1 MSSNSKQTTLLRFLS
16 AKRKDKQQKTTK
28 SQPLVKSSEP
38 EENLPLVEVDSEWNI
53 IRINPKIAKSLFAKT
68 VKTYYGLGK
77 NYVAENLL
85 HDEEKVEFLRRV
97 YELFPYNYLAKSENG
112 IPYYEYYSTAENIDV
127 DIINHLQL
135 VKIAE
140 YHWEEL
146 DPHIAVRLITAHIRS
161 SFGEFLKNKLSSR
174 ELKDVWIR
182 LPKGRERVSLE
193 FVKKFE
199 LGTLGYSIEDG
210 EIWMALRRRSSAS
223 AVLLADFPPKVLE
236 YVMIK
241 LKKLAKEAVK
251 QDYRKVRI
259 YSETQPSSGTAAVI
273 DVIIGHD
280 NVIRF
285 LEEHPK
291 GAFHV
296 KKRLEELGKSLDDVN
311 YLLIGVYDNSI
322 SLKRALEDE
331 NCQYY
336 FTEHNAYLVLT
347 TEVQKELFGRIV
359 DDWRGEIVEEY
370 QEKLNEITTSG
381 KLFSQVSGI
390 KGITVNIRE
399 NLLVR
404 TLKGEITVK
413 DVKDIMRDESIF
425 LNLLPISEKILNET
439 KKHNLRLLIFYPKKF
454 DERIKRSIL
463 LDQIER
469 LRNGLLSNSFSS
481 VEEVDLIPV
490 SGDRSLDYYKTM
502 LEAELDKVR
511 DYTLATIIFP
521 EQYNKRDLELREFYN
536 WLKKK
541 FYDETK
547 PLVFQGARVESVFGM
562 YNRYAVPNI
571 VLQMAAK
578 LGVYPYSLET
588 SSGYDYIIGID
599 YTYWH
604 ERDAVSVGGGAV
616 VISPSGL
623 IEGIYPI
630 AIPSKKES
638 LDMKEILQEW
648 FLKTVQ
654 NNPEIMKQGR
664 VTVLISRDGMVP
676 KYERNRI
683 QEFLCE
689 YSDELD
695 MTIEAVEVR
704 KRILTRIWS
713 LDGPNAFYS
722 PVKVGNYTYYMVN
735 AHAGYP
741 LRRKERKIYYS
752 KPYLVGSLYRFQS
765 GKAQPIHGSAR
776 RHLVE
781 SLIRL
786 QKINYTTT
794 KMDNVRL
801 PLPIDI
807 THKLINFIRDVNM
820 RVKRVGIPN
829 SLFMA

>member
-1 MSSNSKQTTLLRFLS
+1 MSSKSKQTTLLRFLP
-16 AKRKDKQQKTTK
+16 AKRKNKQQKTTK
-28 SQPLVKSSEP
+28 SQPLIKPSEQ
-38 EENLPLVEVDSEWNI
+38 EDLPLVEIDSGWNI
-53 IRINPKIAKSLFAKT
+53 IRINSKIAKSLFAKT

-85 HDEEKVEFLRRV
+85 ENKEKVEFLRKV

-112 IPYYEYYSTAENIDV
+112 IPYYEYYSTAENIDI

-135 VKIAE
+135 TKIGE
-140 YHWEEL
+140 YQWEEL

-161 SFGEFLKNKLSSR
+161 SFEDFLKNRLSSR

-182 LPKGRERVSLE
+182 LPNGRERVSLE

-259 YSETQPSSGTAAVI
+259 YSETQPGSGTAAVI

-285 LEEHPK
+285 LKEHPK

-296 KKRLEELGKSLDDVN
+296 KKRLEELGKGLDDVN

-347 TEVQKELFGRIV
+347 TEVQKELFGGII

-370 QEKLNEITTSG
+370 QRKLKEITSG

-390 KGITVNIRE
+390 KGVTVNIRE

-404 TLKGEITVK
+404 TLKGEMPVK
-413 DVKDIMRDESIF
+413 DVRDIMRDESIF
-425 LNLLPISEKILNET
+425 PNLLPISEKILNET
-439 KKHNLRLLIFYPKKF
+439 KRHNLRLLIFYPKKF
-454 DERIKRSIL
+454 DKLIRNSIF

-469 LRNGLLSNSFSS
+469 LRNGLLSNSFSD
-481 VEEVDLIPV
+481 VEEVGLIPI
-490 SGDRSLDYYKTM
+490 SGDRSLDYHRTM
-502 LEAELDKVR
+502 LEAGLDKVK

-536 WLKKK
+536 WLKKE

-547 PLVFQGARVESVFGM
+547 PLVFQGARVESVFGK
-562 YNRYAVPNI
+562 YKRYAVPNI

-616 VISPSGL
+616 VVSPSGL

-654 NNPEIMKQGR
+654 NNPEIMERGK

-713 LDGPNAFYS
+713 LDGGPNTFYS
-722 PVKVGNYTYYMVN
+722 PVKVGKYTYYIVN
-735 AHAGYP
+735 AHTGYP
-741 LRRKERKIYYS
+741 LKRGGKKIYYS
-752 KPYLVGSLYRFQS
+752 KPYLIGSLYRFQS
-765 GKAQPIHGSAR
+765 GKVQAVHDSAR